1 MKAVVIAAIL
11 ALCVACASAIKCHV
25 CTGTDGTCSKETDC
39 ASTFD
44 ACVKGWASK
53 LRQII

>member
-53 LRQII
+53 